1 MIGVKINYNLSK
13 SQIESKARDLG
24 MEYPQEMK
32 VIDKTKNKLFYIF
45 NFKYKF
51 IKESKWGSDSM
62 IRSLYTA
69 VSGMIS
75 LEAKQDTISSNLSN
89 ASTVGYKSTNL
100 AFKKFEDVLMENYDK
115 KLGNKNI
122 KNVIG
127 GLSMGNKIDEVNNLF
142 TQGIIQDTG
151 KPTDFALEG
160 RGFFTIENNGR
171 NYYTRDGHFH
181 VDTRGYLVNDSGYN
195 VMGINRNTGAR
206 EAIFVG
212 NKTIGTDASGNI
224 SLNGVPSYSFQ
235 VADFNDYNSLKKIGD
250 NLFEGNNP
258 QNINGVVRQNSLEKS
273 NVNVTNE
280 MVNMLTTMR
289 SFETNQKI
297 VQAIDETLG
306 KTVNE
311 VGAAR

>member
-1 MIGVKINYNLSK
+1 
-13 SQIESKARDLG
+13 
-24 MEYPQEMK
+24 
-32 VIDKTKNKLFYIF
+32 
-45 NFKYKF
+45 
-51 IKESKWGSDSM
+51 M

-115 KLGNKNI
+115 KLGNRNI

-127 GLSMGNKIDEVNNLF
+127 RLSMGNKIDEVNNLF
-142 TQGIIQDTG
+142 TQGILQDTG
-151 KPTDFALEG
+151 KPTDFAVEG
-160 RGFFTIENNGR
+160 RGFFTIENNGT

-181 VDTRGYLVNDSGYN
+181 IDARGYLVNDSGYN
-195 VMGINRNTGAR
+195 VMGMNFNTRAR
-206 EAIFVG
+206 QPIYVG
-212 NKTIGTDASGNI
+212 NSKMTTDPNGNI
-224 SLNGVPSYSFQ
+224 SLNGVPSYTFEIS
-235 VADFNDYNSLKKIGD
+235 DFNDYNSLRKIGN
-250 NLFEGNNP
+250 NLFEGNNA
-258 QNINGVVRQNSLEKS
+258 INAGGIVRQNSLEKS
-273 NVNVTNE
+273 NVNITNE

-289 SFETNQKI
+289 SFETSQKI
-297 VQAIDETLG
+297 VQSIDETLG

>member
-1 MIGVKINYNLSK
+1 
-13 SQIESKARDLG
+13 
-24 MEYPQEMK
+24 
-32 VIDKTKNKLFYIF
+32 
-45 NFKYKF
+45 
-51 IKESKWGSDSM
+51 
-62 IRSLYTA
+62 
-69 VSGMIS
+69 
-75 LEAKQDTISSNLSN
+75 
-89 ASTVGYKSTNL
+89 
-100 AFKKFEDVLMENYDK
+100 
-115 KLGNKNI
+115 
-122 KNVIG
+122 
-127 GLSMGNKIDEVNNLF
+127 
-142 TQGIIQDTG
+142 
-151 KPTDFALEG
+151 
-160 RGFFTIENNGR
+160 
-171 NYYTRDGHFH
+171 
-181 VDTRGYLVNDSGYN
+181 
-195 VMGINRNTGAR
+195 MGINRNTGAR

-258 QNINGVVRQNSLEKS
+258 QNINGIVRQNSLEKS

-297 VQAIDETLG
+297 VQSIDETLG

>member
-1 MIGVKINYNLSK
+1 
-13 SQIESKARDLG
+13 
-24 MEYPQEMK
+24 
-32 VIDKTKNKLFYIF
+32 
-45 NFKYKF
+45 
-51 IKESKWGSDSM
+51 M

-122 KNVIG
+122 QNIIG

-224 SLNGVPSYSFQ
+224 ILNGVPSYSFQ

-258 QNINGVVRQNSLEKS
+258 QNINGIVRQNSLEKS

-297 VQAIDETLG
+297 VQSIDETLG